1 MEAIKIIFSLLTKT
15 QKFDFI
21 KIFILIL
28 LMTLL
33 ETFGIAL
40 VIPAV
45 KVLVSNDFY
54 LVINR
59 YIQPIL
65 NANFEKIDIIIFG
78 LAFILCFFILKFLF
92 SIFTIYKQLNFNYGV
107 LVKSSKQLYDGYLN
121 QDYETYTH
129 RNSSLLV
136 RNVTNLIDKF
146 CALLENCF
154 TILTD
159 LTLFIGVT
167 FFLLY
172 LDFLGTIVIF
182 GIFVTIAALYYL
194 GTKKRFNIWGK
205 LAVNYEFLKFKYL
218 YEGLTSL
225 KDIRI
230 SENEEYF
237 SKNYNDNVSKHG
249 KITLIRNFIKVLPKQ
264 TYEIVAVFSLVILSL
279 SIIYQGETLENF
291 LPMAGVFAV
300 AAFKILPSGNRL
312 LLAFQNM
319 RFHYQGLK
327 ILKDELYDIKE
338 YEKKLNYRDELKE
351 IALNNKISVKN
362 LKFKYKAR
370 DQIILDNI
378 NLEINKYQSIGIIG
392 ESGSGKSTLMDLIIG
407 LYEPTTG
414 EILCDNINI
423 NYNRKSWYKNIG
435 YVPQSIQ
442 LFDNS
447 IKMNIAF
454 GVEDQFIDEQRIKKC
469 LKMTKLDQWIESLSE
484 GVNTLVGDKGIRIS
498 GGQRQRIGIARA
510 LYNNPNI
517 LFFDES
523 TSSLDLKTES
533 ELMNEVN
540 TMLKD
545 ITKIIISHRIAT
557 LKNCNKIYLI
567 KNGKIYDSGDYEKMS
582 NMKISTD
589 E

>member
-1 MEAIKIIFSLLTKT
+1 MEAIKLVFSLLNKE
-15 QKFDFI
+15 QKLDFT

-28 LMTLL
+28 LMTVI

-45 KVLVSNDFY
+45 KVLISNDFY
-54 LVINR
+54 QTIND
-59 YIQPIL
+59 YIEPISKT
-65 NANFEKIDIIIFG
+65 NFEKIDIIIYG
-78 LAFILCFFILKFLF
+78 LVFILCYFVFKFLF

-121 QDYETYTH
+121 QEYERYTH

-146 CALLENCF
+146 NGLLENCF

-159 LTLFIGVT
+159 LTLFIGVIC
-167 FFLLY
+167 FLLY
-172 LDFLGTIVIF
+172 LDFLGTTIIF
-182 GIFVTIAALYYL
+182 GLFITIAGLYYL
-194 GTKKRFNIWGK
+194 GTKKRFNVWGK
-205 LAVNYEFLKFKYL
+205 LAVNYEFFKFKFL

-237 SKNYNDNVSKHG
+237 SKNYGDYVSKYG
-249 KITLIRNFIKVLPKQ
+249 KISLIRNFIKVLPKQ
-264 TYEIVAVFSLVILSL
+264 TYEIVAVSSLVILSL
-279 SIIYQGETLENF
+279 SILYQGKSLENF
-291 LPMAGVFAV
+291 LPTAGVFAV

-312 LLAFQNM
+312 LLAFQSM

-327 ILKDELYDIKE
+327 ILKNELVEISNYSQEMYKSQE
-338 YEKKLNYRDELKE
+338 SEKVELNQ
-351 IALNNKISVKN
+351 KILIQN
-362 LKFKYKAR
+362 LKFKYKLR
-370 DQIILDNI
+370 DQLILNDI
-378 NLEINKYQSIGIIG
+378 NFEINKKETVGIIG

-407 LYEPTTG
+407 LYHPTEG
-414 EILCDNINI
+414 KILCDGKNISLNL
-423 NYNRKSWYKNIG
+423 KSWYKNIG

-454 GVEDQFIDEQRIKKC
+454 GVDKKSVDLDRVHEC
-469 LKMTKLDQWIESLSE
+469 LRMTRLKDWVDSLSE
-484 GVNTLVGDKGIRIS
+484 KEDTLVGDKGIRIS

-510 LYNNPNI
+510 LYNSPKI

-523 TSSLDLKTES
+523 TNSLDLKTEE

-540 TMLKD
+540 TLLKD

-557 LKNCNKIYLI
+557 LKNCDKIYLI
-567 KNGKIYDSGDYEKMS
+567 KNGQIHDSGNYEKMS
-582 NMKISTD
+582 NIKLNA
-589 E
+589 

>member
-45 KVLVSNDFY
+45 KVLISNDFY

-59 YIQPIL
+59 YVQPIL
-65 NANFEKIDIIIFG
+65 NTDFEKIDIIIFG
-78 LAFILCFFILKFLF
+78 LVFILSFFILKFLF

-107 LVKSSKQLYDGYLN
+107 QVNSSKKLYDGYLN
-121 QDYETYTH
+121 QEYERYTH

-159 LTLFIGVT
+159 LTLFVGIT
-167 FFLLY
+167 CFLLY
-172 LDFLGTIVIF
+172 LDFLGTTVIF
-182 GIFVTIAALYYL
+182 GLFIAIAALYYL
-194 GTKKRFNIWGK
+194 GTKNKFNIWGK
-205 LAVNYEFLKFKYL
+205 LAVNYEFFKFKFL

-230 SENEEYF
+230 SENENYF
-237 SKNYNDNVSKHG
+237 SKNYSDYVSKHG
-249 KITLIRNFIKVLPKQ
+249 KITLIRNFIKILPKQ

-279 SIIYQGETLENF
+279 SLIYQGKTLENF
-291 LPMAGVFAV
+291 LPTAGVFAV

-327 ILKDELYDIKE
+327 ILKDELVEIENYQKE
-338 YEKKLNYRDELKE
+338 TKNLNNLENFE
-351 IALNNKISVKN
+351 LNNKIQVKN
-362 LKFKYKAR
+362 LKFKYKLR
-370 DQIILDNI
+370 DQIVLKNI
-378 NLEINKYQSIGIIG
+378 NFEITKNHSVGIIG

-407 LYEPTTG
+407 LYKPTEG
-414 EILCDNINI
+414 EILCDKKNITL
-423 NYNRKSWYKNIG
+423 NRKSWYKNIG

-454 GVEDQFIDEQRIKKC
+454 GIDEKLIDIDRVKEC
-469 LKMTKLDQWIESLSE
+469 LRMTKLDEWVNSLSE
-484 GVNTLVGDKGIRIS
+484 GEETLVGDKGIRIS

-510 LYNNPNI
+510 LYNKPKI

-523 TSSLDLKTES
+523 TSSLDLKTED

-540 TMLKD
+540 TLLKD
-545 ITKIIISHRIAT
+545 ITKVIISHRLAT
-557 LKNCNKIYLI
+557 LKNCDKIYLI
-567 KNGKIYDSGDYEKMS
+567 KNGEINESGNFEKMS
-582 NMKISTD
+582 NIKLNDS
-589 E
+589 

>member
-1 MEAIKIIFSLLTKT
+1 MEAIKIVFSLLNNI
-15 QKFDFI
+15 QKLYFI

-28 LMTLL
+28 LMTVL

-45 KVLVSNDFY
+45 KVLISNDFY
-54 LVINR
+54 QTIND

-65 NANFEKIDIIIFG
+65 KTDFEKIDVIIFG
-78 LAFILCFFILKFLF
+78 LVFILCFLIFKFLF

-107 LVKSSKQLYDGYLN
+107 LVQSSKQLYDGYLN
-121 QDYETYTH
+121 QDYERYTH

-159 LTLFIGVT
+159 LTLFIAVIC
-167 FFLLY
+167 FLLY
-172 LDFLGTIVIF
+172 LDFLGTTIIF
-182 GIFVTIAALYYL
+182 GLFLTIATIYYL
-194 GTKKRFNIWGK
+194 GTKKKFNVWGK
-205 LAVNYEFLKFKYL
+205 LAVSYEFFKFKFL

-230 SENEEYF
+230 SENEKYF
-237 SKNYNDNVSKHG
+237 SKNYSDYVSKHG
-249 KITLIRNFIKVLPKQ
+249 KITLIRNFIKILPKQ
-264 TYEIVAVFSLVILSL
+264 TYEIVAVFSLVVLSL
-279 SIIYQGETLENF
+279 SLIYQEKTLENF
-291 LPMAGVFAV
+291 LPTAGVFAI

-327 ILKDELYDIKE
+327 ILKDELDEINYNN
-338 YEKKLNYRDELKE
+338 EKMYSTQEAEKIELNK
-351 IALNNKISVKN
+351 KISIQN
-362 LKFKYKAR
+362 LKFKYKLR
-370 DQIILDNI
+370 DQVVLKNI
-378 NLEINKYQSIGIIG
+378 NFEINKNQTIGIIG

-407 LYEPTTG
+407 LYKPTEG
-414 EILCDNINI
+414 KILCDGKDVSLNST
-423 NYNRKSWYKNIG
+423 SWYKNIG

-454 GVEDQFIDEQRIKKC
+454 GVDERLIDLDRVKEC
-469 LKMTKLDQWIESLSE
+469 LRMTKLDNWVNSLTE
-484 GVNTLVGDKGIRIS
+484 GAETLVGDKGIRIS

-510 LYNNPNI
+510 LYNKPKI

-540 TMLKD
+540 ALLKD

-557 LKNCNKIYLI
+557 LKNCDTIYLI
-567 KNGKIYDSGDYEKMS
+567 KNGQIHDSGNFEKMS
-582 NMKISTD
+582 NIKLNS
-589 E
+589 